1 MRCMKNFFFGFMRGL
16 AIGIGAIT
24 PGVSGGALAAV
35 LGIYE
40 SLTDAIAHITED
52 FPKKLQFLLPLGIG
66 GVVGVLA
73 FSRIIEY
80 LFENYNTEVR
90 FLFIGLM
97 SGALPSVFKQANKK
111 GFRVVNLIPFIIA
124 AGTAVLLTVPANAQ
138 LEMIPSGEPTL
149 FQLALYGAIIG
160 VGTIIPGI
168 SASVVLIYLGGYQ
181 VLLAGLTGMDPSILI
196 PAGAGYAAA
205 AVLFAKLISHLFR
218 RAYGLT
224 YYAVLGFVLGSILLI
239 FPGEALSA
247 KYIPYLF
254 LLAFSFY
261 ISYWLGKFSKDAA

>member
-1 MRCMKNFFFGFMRGL
+1 MKNFIFGFIRGL

-40 SLTDAIAHITED
+40 RLTDAIAHITED
-52 FPKKLQFLLPLGIG
+52 FHKKLQFLLPLGIG

-73 FSRIIEY
+73 FSRVIEY

-111 GFRVVNLIPFIIA
+111 GFRVVNMIPFIIA
-124 AGTAVLLTVPANAQ
+124 AGTAVLLTLPANGR
-138 LEMIPSGEPTL
+138 LEMIPPDEPTL
-149 FQLALYGAIIG
+149 LQLALYGAIIG

-181 VLLAGLTGMDPSILI
+181 VLLAGLTGMDPGILI
-196 PAGAGYAAA
+196 PAGVGYAAA
-205 AVLFAKLISHLFR
+205 AVLFANLISHLFK

-247 KYIPYLF
+247 KYILYFF

-261 ISYWLGKFSKDAA
+261 ISYWLGKFSKDAV